1 MRQSNSVVFPAPL
14 GPMRPQISPAAN
26 DTLTSESARTPPN
39 AMVSVSASRMGG
51 GVTLPLLAGPPSV
64 TIAWLAPFVML
75 SLPGRSIAYSFA
87 PK

>member
-1 MRQSNSVVFPAPL
+1 MRQSNSVVFPAPF

-51 GVTLPLLAGPPSV
+51 VTLPLLAGPPSV
-64 TIAWLAPFVML
+64 TIAWLAPFVMM
-75 SLPGRSIAYSFA
+75 SLPGRPIAYSFA